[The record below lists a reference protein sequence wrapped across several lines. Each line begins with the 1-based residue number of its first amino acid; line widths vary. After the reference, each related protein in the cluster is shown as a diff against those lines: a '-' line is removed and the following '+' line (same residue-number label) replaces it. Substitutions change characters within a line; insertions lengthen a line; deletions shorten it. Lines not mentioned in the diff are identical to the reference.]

1 MISASRLLK
10 VGQESATA
18 RKLLL
23 FAAGRVEWLFRKL
36 AAKLEA
42 TGQARS
48 VSREADDRAG
58 EGGVDPQIINEGPAE
73 QSFATG

>member
-58 EGGVDPQIINEGPAE
+58 EGGGESGSANY
-73 QSFATG
+73 